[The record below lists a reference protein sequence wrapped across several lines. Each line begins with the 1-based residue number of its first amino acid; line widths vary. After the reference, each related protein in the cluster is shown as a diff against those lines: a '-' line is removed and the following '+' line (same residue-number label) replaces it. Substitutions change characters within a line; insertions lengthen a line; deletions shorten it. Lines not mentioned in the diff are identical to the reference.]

1 MKNNLFFQHKWM
13 LIISGIVMG
22 LAIAGGLELTSQ
34 TSALDLPEAQPIV
47 QQQATQGMT
56 IAQQLSQNYAI
67 IAEQATP
74 SIVMVFT
81 ETTVHLRQQMFG
93 FPFDQFFGQGQNP
106 FERQQTQPRQDLKQH
121 GLGSGVIVDKD
132 GVILTNNHVVEGA
145 DEIKVR
151 LADGR
156 EFKAKVKGTDKQTD
170 LAVITIDA
178 KNLTAL
184 KLGDSDQARVG
195 ELVLAIGSPLN
206 PNLDHTVT
214 NGIISGKGR
223 SGVGLNH
230 YEDFIQTD
238 AAINP
243 GNSGGALVNMKGEL
257 IGINAA
263 IASKSGGFMGIGFAI
278 PVNLARK
285 VMRDL
290 IENGK
295 VTRGW
300 LGVYIQNVSPE
311 MAKALDLKA
320 AKGVIVSKVQDES
333 PAQKAGLKEEDVI
346 LTFNG
351 KTIDNNVALS
361 TWVAGSSPGDKI
373 KLGILRDGDHKTI
386 TVNLGELNNKE
397 IAQADGSVNFS
408 DIGLTVSSLT
418 QATRNKYDLM
428 DLKTGVIITAVK
440 RGSAAMEAGLQ
451 PGDAI
456 IKVNRRPIK
465 STKDLNT
472 IFKDLK
478 AGDHILM
485 FIRRGDANIFVPLSI
500 PKK

>member
-22 LAIAGGLELTSQ
+22 LAIAGGLELTSH
-34 TSALDLPEAQPIV
+34 TSALELPEAQPIV
-47 QQQATQGMT
+47 QQQATQGLT
-56 IAQQLSQNYAI
+56 IAQQLSQNYAD

-93 FPFDQFFGQGQNP
+93 FPFDQFFGQGKNP

-156 EFKAKVKGTDKQTD
+156 EFKAKVKGKDKQTD

-373 KLGILRDGDHKTI
+373 KLGILRDGDHKNI

-418 QATRNKYDLM
+418 QATRNKYNLT
-428 DLKTGVIITAVK
+428 DLKTGVIITAVRK
-440 RGSAAMEAGLQ
+440 GSAAMDAGLQ

-465 STKDLNT
+465 NTKDLNVL
-472 IFKDLK
+472 FKDLK

-500 PKK
+500 PEK

>member
-1 MKNNLFFQHKWM
+1 MKNKIFAQHKWM
-13 LIISGIVMG
+13 LIVSGIVMG
-22 LAIAGGLELTSQ
+22 LAIAGGIEITSHSNADEL
-34 TSALDLPEAQPIV
+34 PKAQPVV
-47 QQQATQGMT
+47 QQTVTQGLT
-56 IAQQLSQNYAI
+56 IAQQLSQNYAD
-67 IAEQATP
+67 IARQATP
-74 SIVMVFT
+74 SIVMIFT
-81 ETTVHLRQQMFG
+81 ETTVHVSQQMMP
-93 FPFDQFFGQGQNP
+93 FPFGNFFNNP
-106 FERQQTQPRQDLKQH
+106 NSFGRRGRQPQQDLKQH
-121 GLGSGVIVDKD
+121 GLGSGVIVDTD
-132 GVILTNNHVVEGA
+132 GVILTNNHVVAGA

-156 EFKAKVKGTDKQTD
+156 EFKAKVKGADKQTD

-178 KNLTAL
+178 DNLQSL
-184 KLGDSDQARVG
+184 QLGDSDKSRVG

-263 IASKSGGFMGIGFAI
+263 IASKSGGFMGIGFAV

-300 LGVYIQNVSPE
+300 LGVYIQNVSSE

-320 AKGVIVSKVQDES
+320 AKGVIVSKVQMDS
-333 PAQKAGLKEEDVI
+333 PADKAGLQEEDVI

-351 KTIDNNVALS
+351 KTVDNNVALS
-361 TWVAGSSPGDKI
+361 TWVAGASPGDKI
-373 KLGILRDGDHKTI
+373 ELGILRSGDAKTI
-386 TVNLGELNNKE
+386 TVTLGELDDKVLAE
-397 IAQADGSVNFS
+397 ADGTTSFS
-408 DIGLTVSSLT
+408 DVGITVSNLT
-418 QATRNKYDLM
+418 QAARKKYELE
-428 DLKTGVIITAVK
+428 DLKVGVIISSVK
-440 RGSAAMEAGLQ
+440 RGSVAMEAGLQ
-451 PGDAI
+451 EGDAI
-456 IKVNRRPIK
+456 IKLNRNLIK
-465 STKDLNT
+465 NTKDLKKVL
-472 IFKDLK
+472 KDIK
-478 AGDHILM
+478 AGDHLLM
-485 FIRRGDANIFVPLSI
+485 FVRRGDANIFVPLSI
-500 PKK
+500 PGK

>member
-1 MKNNLFFQHKWM
+1 MKSKLFSQYKWV
-13 LIISGIVMG
+13 LIVSGIVMG
-22 LAIAGGLELTSQ
+22 LALAGGLEITSHSTANELPAEQPALQQ
-34 TSALDLPEAQPIV
+34 TSV
-47 QQQATQGMT
+47 QGMT
-56 IAQQLSQNYAI
+56 IAQQLSKNFAD
-67 IAEQATP
+67 IAAQTAP
-74 SIVMVFT
+74 SVVMIFT
-81 ETTVHLRQQMFG
+81 EKTVHMTQPMID
-93 FPFDQFFGQGQNP
+93 FPFGDFFGTPNP
-106 FERQQTQPRQDLKQH
+106 FGRGRGQQRQQDLKQH
-121 GLGSGVIVDKD
+121 GLGSGVIVDAE
-132 GVILTNNHVVEGA
+132 GVILTNNHVVSGA

-178 KNLTAL
+178 DNLKAI
-184 KLGDSDQARVG
+184 KLGDSDKARVG

-214 NGIISGKGR
+214 RGIISGKGR

-263 IASKSGGFMGIGFAI
+263 IASKSGGFMGIGFAV

-285 VMRDL
+285 VMHDL

-300 LGVYIQNVSPE
+300 LGVYIQNVSSD

-320 AKGVIVSKVQDES
+320 AKGVIVSKVQADS
-333 PAQKAGLKEEDVI
+333 PAEKAGLKEEDVI

-351 KTIDNNVALS
+351 KTVDNNVALS

-373 KLGILRDGDHKTI
+373 KLGILRDGESKTV
-386 TVNLGELNNKE
+386 TVTLGELDNKVLAE
-397 IAQADGSVNFS
+397 ADGSTSFS
-408 DIGLTVSSLT
+408 DVGITVSNLT
-418 QATRNKYDLM
+418 DKARKKYDIE
-428 DLKTGVIITAVK
+428 DLRTGVIITSVK
-440 RGSAAMEAGLQ
+440 QGSAAMEAGLRE
-451 PGDAI
+451 GDAI

-465 STKDLNT
+465 NTKDLKT
-472 IFKDLK
+472 IFKKLN

-485 FIRRGDANIFVPLSI
+485 FIRRGDANIFVPLAI
-500 PKK
+500 PEK